1 MLSGVTLHVTY
12 IRRLFSKS
20 NTIGRET
27 TCCAKAQK
35 KKERNGAKKP
45 FNFLLPKW
53 KPKKISTC
61 QGPSIRFPKLYFFLF
76 GIEGHALVRTEE
88 EEE

>member
-1 MLSGVTLHVTY
+1 MLCQST
-12 IRRLFSKS
+12 K
-20 NTIGRET
+20 E
-27 TCCAKAQK
+27 
-35 KKERNGAKKP
+35 ERNGEKKP

-53 KPKKISTC
+53 EPKKISTC

-76 GIEGHALVRTEE
+76 GIEGHDHVRTEE